1 MYDYYHKCTDGLLYQ
16 VNVPSMSGYFSMMSN
31 IGEFHFWGHE
41 FTIQTRNYTGEF
53 KWSTDFNI
61 SFDRNKAIRLGTNNS
76 PLGGYN
82 NMKDYNRTAVGK
94 QIGLFYGYVFDG
106 VYMTREEY
114 DSQPKHA
121 SSDVG
126 TVRMKDLNN
135 DKVID
140 NKDRTFIGNPNP
152 DFLYGITNTF
162 SWKNFDASIVML
174 RVFIGAY
181 TSNLAI
187 V

>member
-1 MYDYYHKCTDGLLYQ
+1 MSSVSVGWVASEENWFKE
-16 VNVPSMSGYFSMMSN
+16 NVPVINFLKLRGSWGKVGNNNIGTMSDYFSMMSN
-31 IGEFHFWGHE
+31 IGEFHFRGHE
-41 FTIQTRNYTGEF
+41 FTIQTRNFTGEF

-162 SWKNFDASIVML
+162 S
-174 RVFIGAY
+174 
-181 TSNLAI
+181 
-187 V
+187 